1 MHAFSVFGI
10 MRYHVQLGLL
20 SRLSH
25 PPLAADD
32 MQDLLLDPKPL
43 DAQQCLP
50 PWLLSLTTAVPSR
63 GLSLTRL
70 MLMHCSS
77 SSGPPAERTGCPTGG
92 GTHNRGSCGA
102 GSGNSWGVIEP
113 QLMVL
118 EEPLLTVPKG
128 QLLVDLTPS
137 PATGGPWRSPVDG
150 ASSVPQMLQGTSRGA
165 DHSSSSRE
173 GLVGMDPLLASF
185 WKQAMGGGLQAGE
198 GQVGQPR
205 GYGTTGHS
213 SEQVDGPASA
223 AAADNEAAAPAAPA
237 GDDAAADDEG
247 SELLLKEGGPSSEAM
262 QARLLPVLRDIGLLQ
277 LLLGSCLHIHS
288 QIRSEVGSSSAAAAS
303 ETEEMGGN
311 ATTTVSA
318 AASVLD
324 LLLLSTS
331 VRLDPPLGA
340 DGPRE
345 APRVPLPR
353 GLPSE
358 SMELPV
364 LPSLCS
370 IPSLAERLPA
380 KLMAA
385 CSSALGLTATSSVV
399 ADSAALQPIPIVP
412 PLLLVPPPGGCQG
425 KSAGLRSLDDI
436 IALDLAL
443 NDDGCPTLPPVTMP
457 PEEEALLQHQKQS
470 QQQQQ
475 QGARHTHQAQ
485 SQPLPP
491 GLFEGRRTLFLPCV
505 TAVGRNGTAV
515 LFSPPAESSSSGLEL
530 YLDWSLLGG
539 LMPSS
544 SHAATTAGGTGRRSG
559 GGAAHSAEQ
568 LQAALGGTAGLS
580 SLRPRREGEPPPSSC
595 VDHASVRPLHPVPLS
610 PSATSKAGLVA
621 VLPPRVAA
629 DMLTVQPGGHHQPPH
644 PSRNRVSGNST
655 AAGTRR
661 CLSSGGGRAGAPC
674 LRAVSIGSILSTGMA
689 EDRDR
694 QRALW
699 TEELGKWQ
707 RQKPC
712 LGGSFGGLRSVVGA
726 AVRLQ
731 QGAGLPHPATR
742 GVIREREQPGGGG
755 GETGQT
761 GALLQPV
768 PDPAEPDPPAAT
780 AAAGLRKRA
789 MRPWEEGCSQAA
801 APPRSAA
808 EANAASLLKDGGD
821 CGLNGSSSPDASFR
835 QEQAPP
841 PPPPPRSSSSL
852 AAMAQPQEAALGPS
866 IAAATAA
873 TILGTPAIGGNPIS
887 LPQRTAAAPLSVQ
900 RAAPAAAR
908 SAAEEYFLRQKGA
921 VRDDPTALPVSDPAA
936 GARPASGLIGA
947 RSAGDPIGVRP
958 VRGPTAL
965 PVSDTAAGARPMS
978 GLIGARPVSDPAAGS
993 RSVRGP
999 TAQPVDAPAGI
1010 WPVGDL
1016 GGGAADA
1023 AGPSRAAV
1031 PAVSPPAISP
1041 RAAPRC
1047 QTILVPLPQSHLD
1060 LLAGLKACE
1069 EAVLERIGQLLLPH
1083 ISCEAPLPRVTY
1095 ESSQLQPRGDA
1106 AGSLGLDVPSEQVRA
1121 SSECMAHLSG

>member
-1 MHAFSVFGI
+1 
-10 MRYHVQLGLL
+10 
-20 SRLSH
+20 
-25 PPLAADD
+25 
-32 MQDLLLDPKPL
+32 
-43 DAQQCLP
+43 
-50 PWLLSLTTAVPSR
+50 
-63 GLSLTRL
+63 
-70 MLMHCSS
+70 
-77 SSGPPAERTGCPTGG
+77 
-92 GTHNRGSCGA
+92 
-102 GSGNSWGVIEP
+102 
-113 QLMVL
+113 
-118 EEPLLTVPKG
+118 
-128 QLLVDLTPS
+128 
-137 PATGGPWRSPVDG
+137 
-150 ASSVPQMLQGTSRGA
+150 
-165 DHSSSSRE
+165 
-173 GLVGMDPLLASF
+173 
-185 WKQAMGGGLQAGE
+185 MGGGLQAGE

-213 SEQVDGPASA
+213 SEQVDGPAPAA

-262 QARLLPVLRDIGLLQ
+262 QARLLPVLKDIGLLQ

-457 PEEEALLQHQKQS
+457 PEDEALLQHQRQS
-470 QQQQQ
+470 QQQQL
-475 QGARHTHQAQ
+475 GARHTHQAQ
-485 SQPLPP
+485 QPLPP

-568 LQAALGGTAGLS
+568 LQVALGGTAGLS

-674 LRAVSIGSILSTGMA
+674 LRAVSIGSILSTGLA

-699 TEELGKWQ
+699 TEQLGKWQ

-731 QGAGLPHPATR
+731 QGAGLPHHPAAR
-742 GVIREREQPGGGG
+742 GQINERDQPCALG
-755 GETGQT
+755 GEAGQT
-761 GALLQPV
+761 GALLQPA
-768 PDPAEPDPPAAT
+768 PDPAEPALPVAT

-789 MRPWEEGCSQAA
+789 TRPWEEGCSQAA
-801 APPRSAA
+801 PAPRPAA
-808 EANAASLLKDGGD
+808 PEATAAFLPEGGGGDPITASTPGASL
-821 CGLNGSSSPDASFR
+821 R
-835 QEQAPP
+835 QALPLPP
-841 PPPPPRSSSSL
+841 PLLRSLSSL
-852 AAMAQPQEAALGPS
+852 AALPLGAAPMPLTEVAAAAAAIPGTAGAPGEKPLPPPQRS
-866 IAAATAA
+866 AAAT
-873 TILGTPAIGGNPIS
+873 L
-887 LPQRTAAAPLSVQ
+887 LPPQ
-900 RAAPAAAR
+900 RAAPAAAAR

-921 VRDDPTALPVSDPAA
+921 A
-936 GARPASGLIGA
+936 GG
-947 RSAGDPIGVRP
+947 
-958 VRGPTAL
+958 
-965 PVSDTAAGARPMS
+965 
-978 GLIGARPVSDPAAGS
+978 
-993 RSVRGP
+993 
-999 TAQPVDAPAGI
+999 
-1010 WPVGDL
+1010 L
-1016 GGGAADA
+1016 GGGVTLPATASAGLQLHTDLDAGIAAVGPTGA
-1023 AGPSRAAV
+1023 AGPSCTAD
-1031 PAVSPPAISP
+1031 PVSPPAISP

-1069 EAVLERIGQLLLPH
+1069 EAVLERIEQLMSQVSHEGLLPPWRQTLSQH
-1083 ISCEAPLPRVTY
+1083 QVQPRQSY
-1095 ESSQLQPRGDA
+1095 ESPQPHEA
-1106 AGSLGLDVPSEQVRA
+1106 TVDVPSDQVR
-1121 SSECMAHLSG
+1121 E